1 MHTDDLAKTRI
12 ARTGGHLVDSATPG
26 QACLVVLHAG
36 LQSDIG
42 RRYVFE
48 KTSLTIGRGR
58 DNDIVLMSD
67 AVSRRH
73 TKLELRDNDAFV
85 ADMNSTNGTYVNDD
99 GRLTDER
106 RLNRGDLLKVGDTIF
121 KYLSGVDVE
130 AQYHDMIFRMAVT
143 DGLTNLCN
151 RQQLDKLLSE
161 EIQRCERNP
170 RPLAVLLMDID
181 HFKKINDVY
190 GHLAGDS
197 VLRGLASAMTK
208 RMRPSDRLGRYGGEE
223 FCVIL
228 PDTSLEG
235 AVSFAE
241 GLRALAETCVFAA
254 DERQIKVT
262 ISIGVAEW
270 TTAMMLTDVYRA
282 ADQKLYVA
290 KGNGRNRV
298 ES

>member
-1 MHTDDLAKTRI
+1 MQTDELAKTRI
-12 ARTGGHLVDSATPG
+12 ARTGGEIVDSAPG

-36 LQSDIG
+36 LQSEIG

-48 KTSLTIGRGR
+48 STAFTIGRGR
-58 DNDIVLMSD
+58 DNDVVLISD

-73 TKLELRDNDAFV
+73 TRLEIRDNEVFV
-85 ADMNSTNGTYVNDD
+85 IDLQSTNGTYVNDD
-99 GRLTDER
+99 GRLNGER

-151 RQQLDKLLSE
+151 RQQLDKLLME
-161 EIQRCERNP
+161 EIQRSQRNP
-170 RPLAVLLMDID
+170 RPLSVLLLDID
-181 HFKKINDVY
+181 YFKKINDQY

-208 RMRPSDRLGRYGGEE
+208 RLRPSDRLGRYGGEE
-223 FCVIL
+223 FCAIL
-228 PDTSLEG
+228 PETSLDG
-235 AVSFAE
+235 AVKFAE
-241 GLRALAETCVFAA
+241 GLRTLAESCVFAA
-254 DERQIKVT
+254 DDKQIKVT
-262 ISIGVAEW
+262 ISIGIAEW
-270 TTAMMLTDVYRA
+270 KDAMQQMDMYRV
-282 ADQKLYVA
+282 ADEKLYVA
-290 KGNGRNRV
+290 KRNGRNRV

>member
-1 MHTDDLAKTRI
+1 MHTDELAKTRI
-12 ARTGGHLVDSATPG
+12 ARTGGHLADSATPG

-36 LQSDIG
+36 LQSEIG

-48 KTSLTIGRGR
+48 KASLTIGRGR

-73 TKLELRDNDAFV
+73 TRLELRDNEAFV
-85 ADMNSTNGTYVNDD
+85 VDLNSTNGTYVNDES
-99 GRLTDER
+99 RLLSER

-161 EIQRCERNP
+161 EIQRCERSP
-170 RPLAVLLMDID
+170 RPLAVLLLDID
-181 HFKKINDVY
+181 HFKKINDEY

-223 FCVIL
+223 FCIIL
-228 PDTSLEG
+228 PDTSLDG
-235 AVSFAE
+235 AASFAE
-241 GLRALAETCVFAA
+241 GLRMLAESCVFAA
-254 DERQIKVT
+254 DERQIRIT
-262 ISIGVAEW
+262 ISVGVAQW
-270 TTAMMLTDVYRA
+270 STGMMQMDMYRA
-282 ADQKLYVA
+282 ADEKLYVA
-290 KGNGRNRV
+290 KHNGRNRV

>member
-1 MHTDDLAKTRI
+1 MHSDELAKTRI

-36 LQSDIG
+36 LQSEIG

-73 TKLELRDNDAFV
+73 TRLELRDNEAFV
-85 ADMNSTNGTYVNDD
+85 VDLNSTNGTYVNDES
-99 GRLTDER
+99 RLLSER

-161 EIQRCERNP
+161 EIQRCQRSP
-170 RPLAVLLMDID
+170 RPLAVLLLDID
-181 HFKKINDVY
+181 HFKKINDEY

-223 FCVIL
+223 FCILL
-228 PDTSLEG
+228 PDTSLDG
-235 AVSFAE
+235 AASFAE
-241 GLRALAETCVFAA
+241 GLRALAESCVFAA
-254 DERQIKVT
+254 DERQIRVT
-262 ISIGVAEW
+262 ISVGVAQW
-270 TTAMMLTDVYRA
+270 SAGMMPMDMYRA
-282 ADQKLYVA
+282 ADEKLYAA
-290 KGNGRNRV
+290 KHNGRNRV